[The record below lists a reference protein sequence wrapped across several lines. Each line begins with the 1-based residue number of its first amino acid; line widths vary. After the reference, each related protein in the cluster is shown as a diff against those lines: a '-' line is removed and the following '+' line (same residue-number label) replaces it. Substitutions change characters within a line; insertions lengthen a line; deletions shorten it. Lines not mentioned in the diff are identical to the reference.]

1 MIQKIVAG
9 IIMTVGVIIS
19 CGIGAM
25 VGAMAGAILFPV
37 KVFNMISDDSTGK
50 ASDKI

>member
-1 MIQKIVAG
+1 MIYKIGVG
-9 IIMTVGVIIS
+9 IIMTIGVIIS

-25 VGAMAGAILFPV
+25 VGAIAGAVLFPV
-37 KVFNMISDDSTGK
+37 KVLSMISDDSTGK